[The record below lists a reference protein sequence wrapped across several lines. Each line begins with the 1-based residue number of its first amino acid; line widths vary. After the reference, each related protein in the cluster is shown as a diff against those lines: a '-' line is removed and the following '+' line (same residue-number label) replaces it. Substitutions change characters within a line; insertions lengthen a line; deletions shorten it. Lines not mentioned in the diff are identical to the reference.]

1 MDVILYY
8 KMSSQDLNLF
18 NDYINKDSM
27 YNHDDDDGLFISEDT
42 INIENSNKIID
53 ENLILLKKQ
62 KKIIIQEVKKNN
74 NSNINKKQSICYK
87 LKKLKK
93 LFYIS
98 NKIFC

>member
-1 MDVILYY
+1 
-8 KMSSQDLNLF
+8 MSSQDLNLF
-18 NDYINKDSM
+18 NDDTNKDSM
-27 YNHDDDDGLFISEDT
+27 YKHDDDDDYDDGLFISEDT

-74 NSNINKKQSICYK
+74 NSNIKKKQSICYK

-93 LFYIS
+93 FFYIS

>member
-1 MDVILYY
+1 MDIILYY

-27 YNHDDDDGLFISEDT
+27 YNHDDDDGLFIPEDT
-42 INIENSNKIID
+42 INIENLNKMIE

-62 KKIIIQEVKKNN
+62 KKITIQEVKMNNN
-74 NSNINKKQSICYK
+74 NSNKKKSFCYK